1 MNIGHPTNRSHFSKN
16 SCSKCLW
23 ASRSY
28 RVHVTSINKK
38 FGEASLC
45 TVNFA
50 KWLQFRLIGGF
61 RFLLVVKDTKLFAMN
76 YLKGI
81 NFCEN

>member
-1 MNIGHPTNRSHFSKN
+1 MVTPLVGVISDLTDHFRS
-16 SCSKCLW
+16 W

-38 FGEASLC
+38 FEEASLC

-61 RFLLVVKDTKLFAMN
+61 RFLLVVKGTKLFAMN

>member
-1 MNIGHPTNRSHFSKN
+1 MNIGHPTSRSHF
-16 SCSKCLW
+16 
-23 ASRSY
+23 RSY
-28 RVHVTSINKK
+28 RSFQILGIKILQGACSSINKK
-38 FGEASLC
+38 FEEASLC

-61 RFLLVVKDTKLFAMN
+61 RFLLVVKGTKLFAMN